1 MALFNAK
8 IDFVGSGQIRAAVD
22 TILFEDTYIDGV
34 LRLAEAGHSGL
45 DVRFVNNSILGALN
59 ELLDGLVTT
68 SGQLGASG
76 PCYSESVD
84 TPAYVHNIVHGL
96 GTFDLILQM
105 FDANPASGPGAQNV
119 MACYTPVD
127 ENTVRVELD
136 AAASGH
142 FVVLG
147 CP

>member
-8 IDFVGSGQIRAAVD
+8 IDFVGSGQLRAAVD
-22 TILFEDTYIDGV
+22 TILFEDTYIDGA

-68 SGQLGASG
+68 SGQLGASA
-76 PCYSESVD
+76 PCYAESVD
-84 TPAYVHNIVHGL
+84 TPAYVHILNHGL
-96 GTFDLILQM
+96 GTFDLIVQM
-105 FDANPASGPGAQNV
+105 YDANPASGPVAQNIL
-119 MACYTPVD
+119 ACFTPID
-127 ENTVRVELD
+127 ANNVRVELD

-142 FVVLG
+142 FVILG